1 MVNQSMIEVL
11 RETTPEL
18 HPHVYYVNKKSG
30 KLVAFQPVNGQVKIF
45 DKAKPFSK
53 RFRKFEKMG
62 EVTRL

>member
-1 MVNQSMIEVL
+1 MIEVL

-30 KLVAFQPVNGQVKIF
+30 KLVAFQPENGQVQIYEV
-45 DKAKPFSK
+45 AKSFSK

-62 EVTRL
+62 EVSEI